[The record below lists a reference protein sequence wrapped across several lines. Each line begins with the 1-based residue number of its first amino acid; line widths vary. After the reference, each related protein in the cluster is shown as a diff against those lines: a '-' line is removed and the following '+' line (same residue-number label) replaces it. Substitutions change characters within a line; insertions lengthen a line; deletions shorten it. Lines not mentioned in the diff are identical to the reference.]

1 MAMFD
6 FLKSSTDKRLDEIVE
21 RLKLNYSNNYKE
33 DTQRIYQEF
42 TNAFENLKLA
52 NKLSNKQIEHYDE
65 IAADYAKKIE
75 KFNNSDRQKAF
86 W

>member
-21 RLKLNYSNNYKE
+21 RLKLNYSNNYK
-33 DTQRIYQEF
+33 DDSLRAYSDF
-42 TNAFENLKLA
+42 TTAFENLKNS
-52 NKLSNKQIEHYDE
+52 NKLSAKQVEHYDE
-65 IAADYAKKIE
+65 IVADYAKKLE
-75 KFNNSDRQKAF
+75 KFSNADRQKAF